1 MRHIK
6 DPRFQPL
13 FDALPADV
21 RAVANRNFAL
31 LKSDPKHPSL
41 HFKCIRGDL
50 WSVRV
55 GRKYRAVAVKGEDR
69 FQFWIGTHAQYGAPR
84 SAAAE

>member
-31 LKSDPKHPSL
+31 LKSDPKDPSL

-55 GRKYRAVAVKGEDR
+55 GRRYRAATRR
-69 FQFWIGTHAQYGAPR
+69 FTLGKWTFGTM
-84 SAAAE
+84 

>member
-6 DPRFQPL
+6 DPKFQPL

-21 RAVANRNFAL
+21 RAVANRAFAL

-50 WSVRV
+50 WR
-55 GRKYRAVAVKGEDR
+55 RALAAS
-69 FQFWIGTHAQYGAPR
+69 IAQSPSKARIASNGSGSARMR
-84 SAAAE
+84 SMMR

>member
-6 DPRFQPL
+6 DPKFQPL

-31 LKSDPKHPSL
+31 LKKRQR
-41 HFKCIRGDL
+41 RGK
-50 WSVRV
+50 R
-55 GRKYRAVAVKGEDR
+55 
-69 FQFWIGTHAQYGAPR
+69 Q
-84 SAAAE
+84 AAE